1 MCITYCNTHDGNE
14 RQVSTKTV
22 RMEPEDE
29 KVLERILRRTGW
41 TASDALKRGLRS
53 LEREVA
59 KQPTTSAFDIYA
71 GLDLGPGGYAAGPA
85 SKSRET
91 AKRVIR
97 RKHGR

>member
-1 MCITYCNTHDGNE
+1 M
-14 RQVSTKTV
+14 STKTV

-53 LEREVA
+53 LEKEVS
-59 KQPTTSAFDIYA
+59 KQPATSAFDIYSN
-71 GLDLGPGGYAAGPA
+71 LDLGPGGYAAGPA

-91 AKRVIR
+91 AARVIK
-97 RKHGR
+97 RKHRR